1 MGKGFRASKIFMAII
16 GVGFLVFF
24 ALIIILLL
32 THGCSI
38 IRFEPVK

>member
-1 MGKGFRASKIFMAII
+1 MGKGFNASKIFMAII
-16 GVGFLVFF
+16 GAGFLIFF

-38 IRFEPVK
+38 IKFEPVE

>member
-1 MGKGFRASKIFMAII
+1 MAKYKGARIFMAILGI
-16 GVGFLVFF
+16 AFIVFF

-38 IRFEPVK
+38 VKFEPVE